1 MQGVISTSYDA
12 ASRRVYAEEKVV
24 FRGLALYSKRV
35 EPPPS
40 DAAASLLAAE
50 VIAGRLPLRE
60 WDHTVDQWIIRLN
73 CLSRWCPELNLPPLT
88 DPDRHDLVAQLC
100 HGAYSY
106 KDIRDLD
113 VQPMVKS
120 WLPAAQQALVNKHAP
135 ERLDLPN
142 GRKPKVT
149 YVADGPPFI
158 ALRIQELYDVTQTP
172 RIGLGRIPVLL
183 HILAPSMR
191 PVQITQDLAGFWRE
205 HYPRI
210 KQELQR
216 KYPKHLWR

>member
-1 MQGVISTSYDA
+1 M
-12 ASRRVYAEEKVV
+12 
-24 FRGLALYSKRV
+24 
-35 EPPPS
+35 
-40 DAAASLLAAE
+40 
-50 VIAGRLPLRE
+50 
-60 WDHTVDQWIIRLN
+60 
-73 CLSRWCPELNLPPLT
+73 
-88 DPDRHDLVAQLC
+88 AQLC
-100 HGAYSY
+100 HGAFSY

-113 VQPMVKS
+113 VKPMVKS
-120 WLPAAQQALVNKHAP
+120 WLSAAHQSLVEKHAP

-142 GRKPKVT
+142 GRTPKVT

-216 KYPKHLWR
+216 KYPKHRWR